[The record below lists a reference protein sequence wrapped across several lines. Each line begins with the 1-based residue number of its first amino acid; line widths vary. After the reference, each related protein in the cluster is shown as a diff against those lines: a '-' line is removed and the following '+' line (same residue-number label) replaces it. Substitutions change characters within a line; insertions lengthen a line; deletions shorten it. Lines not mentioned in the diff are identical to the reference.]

1 AVFQWRRG
9 YVHAHHREHL
19 LLLAVSDPPRLSA
32 CVSGRA
38 RTQRRFRRN
47 TDRRNRYCDC
57 RSHPF
62 PARPMEDEEDLMRGA
77 VKVTSR
83 HFLNG
88 RSHPSL
94 SKEGTSAFPS
104 VVFNAPHHT
113 SSVLSFSFR
122 CFPVGNLDMLVQIDY
137 IGSRRS

>member
-1 AVFQWRRG
+1 MVPFLWRRG
-9 YVHAHHREHL
+9 WSRSFGGAARS
-19 LLLAVSDPPRLSA
+19 VSPVGRNIKNGVVRSTSDNRWLEPTTPSA
-32 CVSGRA
+32 
-38 RTQRRFRRN
+38 
-47 TDRRNRYCDC
+47 
-57 RSHPF
+57 
-62 PARPMEDEEDLMRGA
+62 PAKEA
-77 VKVTSR
+77 SR

-94 SKEGTSAFPS
+94 SKEGTSALPS